1 MAGQPQFL
9 TYTEKTLL
17 PQEERLEIGKKKS
30 DLFIGLPRETAFQ
43 ERRISLAPDAVSVLV
58 NNGHRVLVE
67 SKAGEHASFSDTEYS
82 EAGAEIVYDTEKVYQ
97 ADIIIKVHPPTLEEI
112 AMMKNKQTLIS
123 ALQLK
128 IQTVDYF
135 KALMKKQISAVAWDY
150 MQDEDGTVPI
160 VRSMSEIAGNTS
172 ILIAAEIMSNINN
185 GKGLML
191 GGISGVS
198 PANVV
203 ILGAG
208 TVGEFAARASMGLG
222 AQVMVF
228 DKSTSKLRRLQN
240 DLNCRIPTSIIQPK
254 VLEKWLMRADVVI
267 GAIRALEGRT
277 PCLVTDEMVQ
287 KMKPGSVVVD
297 VSIDQGGCFE
307 TSEITTHE
315 SPTFLKY
322 DVIHYG
328 VPNIPSRV
336 ARTASFSVSNIFLP
350 TMMEMGE
357 HGGIEKLIRSHRGMR
372 SGLYMYHGNLTNRG
386 IGDWFKLPY
395 KDIDLIISAW

>member
-1 MAGQPQFL
+1 MAGQPQFI

-17 PQEERLEIGKKKS
+17 PQEERLEIGKKRS
-30 DLFIGLPRETAFQ
+30 ELFIGLPRETAFQ

-67 SKAGEHASFSDTEYS
+67 SKAGEHASFSDNEYS
-82 EAGAEIVYDTEKVYQ
+82 EAGAEIVYETEKVYQ
-97 ADIIIKVHPPTLEEI
+97 ADIIIKVHPPTTEEI
-112 AMMKNKQTLIS
+112 AMMKTKQTLIS

-128 IQTVDYF
+128 IQTVEYF
-135 KALMKKQISAVAWDY
+135 KALMKKQVSAVAWDY
-150 MQDEDGTVPI
+150 MQDEDGIVPI

-172 ILIAAEIMSNINN
+172 ILVAAEIMSNINN

-208 TVGEFAARASMGLG
+208 TVGEFAARAAMGLG

-228 DKSTSKLRRLQN
+228 DKSTTKLRRLQN
-240 DLNCRIPTSIIQPK
+240 DLHQRIPTSIIQPR

-307 TSEITTHE
+307 TSEVTTHE
-315 SPTFLKY
+315 NPTFQKY

-350 TMMEMGE
+350 TLMEMGD
-357 HGGIEKLIRSHRGMR
+357 HGGMENLIRSHRGMR

-386 IGDWFKLPY
+386 IGEWFKLPY